1 MNRRIERVNQLLKK
15 EIGNILL
22 RSVGVPDVLI
32 TITEV
37 DTSAPLTDVRVYI
50 SVLPTTKTEE
60 IFRIL
65 DKEIYGIQQTL
76 NKRLKMRPIPKIIFK
91 KEKRTWQAES
101 VEKAIEELKKDEK

>member
-1 MNRRIERVNQLLKK
+1 MNRRIERINQLLKK

-22 RSVGVPDVLI
+22 RTVGVPNALI

-37 DTSAPLTDVRVYI
+37 DTSDPLTDARVYV
-50 SVLPTTKTEE
+50 SVLPADKTEE

-65 DKEIYGIQQTL
+65 EKEIYGIQQTL

-101 VEKAIEELKKDEK
+101 VEKAIEDLKKEEK